1 MKANKSKGM
10 KFMDLIDDRVKQI
23 TNIFLNHVQIF
34 SEIYDEIETGYNF
47 LAGKQYS
54 KKALKWYEKQRRPAN
69 VFNILFPVFNTM
81 IGEFILSDNK
91 IRVYPRPGAQ
101 KETAIQLED
110 YLDNMG
116 ISTEAK
122 YELSKTLL
130 AGLIRIGYV
139 YARYSDEQ
147 QIDGS
152 YLFTNEDEFGI
163 MFDARAR
170 HPFLDDAKFI
180 IRSRW
185 MELDEILRIAPD
197 KARIIKERHNDLMG
211 KALWE
216 TLSMMDPEF
225 SLSMENPMIQDRK
238 NGKYRVI
245 EFHEMKYERAPV
257 AVDTVTGIAE
267 PFFLTGKKADI
278 YRKIHPECKII
289 EKMTN
294 VKYVTTVMPGVSLL
308 LDSKKSNIQD
318 GRFDIIPFIP
328 YNYSRYAKDGFGIM
342 RNTIGV
348 QKDFNDQKNR
358 ATEAV
363 DKSVD
368 LPIFFK
374 PSNLLNPK
382 EIEYYGA
389 KTGIKVQI
397 KEGKQISDS
406 VQIGKSTQWP
416 FTVDNLS
423 KEDEQLIMRIA
434 SITPNFL
441 GLSEHS
447 QEPASLFAQ
456 KLRQAQ
462 KSIAVMDMN
471 FRLLKKRLS
480 EKAIKA
486 LQQNV
491 KTEKYFYMAGAGK
504 TIGFNI
510 PAANRILFD
519 LSVGDYDVFIDSL
532 QQDPTA
538 RQIRFMQKTELVQLL
553 ANLYGPMSID
563 PEWWLSES
571 DLGDMNKIIAR
582 IEQIIQAQQMQA
594 EKQGAVADQS
604 AVMNLAKQKLNLEGE
619 EVK

>member
-1 MKANKSKGM
+1 MN
-10 KFMDLIDDRVKQI
+10 LIDDKVVEI
-23 TNIFLNHVQIF
+23 TNIFLNHTPIF
-34 SEIYDEIETGYNF
+34 GKIYDEIEQGYNF
-47 LAGKQYS
+47 LAGKQYD
-54 KKALKWYEKQRRPAN
+54 KKALKWYEKQNRPAN

-91 IRVYPRPGAQ
+91 IRVYPRPGAEH
-101 KETAIQLED
+101 ETAVQLED
-110 YLDNMG
+110 YLDN
-116 ISTEAK
+116 ISISSEAK
-122 YELSKTLL
+122 FELSKTLL
-130 AGLIRIGYV
+130 AGLIRVGYI

-152 YLFTNEDEFGI
+152 FLFSNEDEFGI

-180 IRSRW
+180 LRSRW
-185 MELDEILRIAPD
+185 MEIDEIIRLAPH
-197 KARIIKERHNDLMG
+197 KASLIKERNTDLMG

-216 TLSMMDPEF
+216 TLSMLDPDF
-225 SLSMENPMIQDRK
+225 SQQMQNPMIQDRK
-238 NGKYRVI
+238 NGKFRVI
-245 EFHEMKYERAPV
+245 EFHEIRYENSPV
-257 AVDTVTGIAE
+257 AVDPATGIAE
-267 PFFLTGKKADI
+267 PFFLTGKKADL
-278 YRKIHPECKII
+278 YRKFHPDHKIL
-289 EKMTN
+289 EKVAP
-294 VKYVTTVMPGVSLL
+294 VKYTTTIMPGVALTL
-308 LDSKKSNIQD
+308 ESKRNNIQD
-318 GRFDIIPFIP
+318 GKFDIIPFFP
-328 YNYSRYAKDGFGIM
+328 YNYSRYTKDGFGIM
-342 RNTIGV
+342 RNTMGV

-363 DKSVD
+363 DKSVN
-368 LPIFFK
+368 LPIFYK

-382 EIEYYGA
+382 EVEYYGA

-397 KEGKQISDS
+397 KEGKQIDDS
-406 VQIGKSTQWP
+406 VHIGKGIQWP

-423 KEDEQLIMRIA
+423 KEDEQLLMRIA

-471 FRLLKKRLS
+471 FRMLKKRLA

-491 KTEKYFYMAGAGK
+491 KTEKYFYMAGSGK

-510 PAANRILFD
+510 PAAGRILFNLD
-519 LSVGDYDVFIDSL
+519 IGDFDVFIDTL

-538 RQIRFMQKTELVQLL
+538 RQIRFMQKTELVQMIVSLF
-553 ANLYGPMSID
+553 GPQAID

-571 DLGDMNKIIAR
+571 DLGDMSKVIDR
-582 IEQIIQAQQMQA
+582 INQIMQENAIQA
-594 EKQGAVADQS
+594 EKQNAVADQ
-604 AVMNLAKQKLNLEGE
+604 ATVMNLAKQKLNLQGE